1 MITNYITIMFYDLC
15 YYVLLPLAC
24 MAGAAGLYYV
34 VDPKG
39 AQNKAI
45 NFSWNATKFY
55 ITWSDNLGLFIDKY
69 MPPDEES
76 DNEDFFVEEK
86 NKSQKHYIFYNN
98 NEHNSY
104 ITDEINDEIMEHVN
118 DKIQPSIMFVRTRIG
133 DNQYYKRTQ
142 KPSETESEYDTLPE
156 KLFIQVEF
164 ITKDESGKETV
175 IDIHSNLMGFYI
187 NGNKILDREFL
198 EWYMEQFY
206 NVGNI
211 DEYELR
217 IFDKDVNMLTVNSK
231 QVVNIENGKYSIAE
245 ANSNNDTQNSDDT
258 QDYEGATE
266 E

>member
-1 MITNYITIMFYDLC
+1 MFYDLC

-245 ANSNNDTQNSDDT
+245 ANSNTDTQNSDDT